1 MLFVLYIFISMY
13 TYLWVYCVCVFNSTP
28 IHLHKLSVCELSQ
41 TSYSLDDD
49 VKSGETGDGEK
60 KKILNTFLYNTCVVF
75 MRFFFFK
82 LYYLKSIM
90 FSFINKI
97 YLWVITFFLP
107 CICVNECVCSSHISI
122 QLTNK
127 KCNRFDVREITRK
140 IKHQAVLFIEWRKK
154 IGALDFVQSEMIVI
168 GWMLNVVWVSVY
180 WCDCEYEH
188 EKMMTTLEIAT
199 NHAKLLRNTLLLL
212 VKHSFCECM

>member
-1 MLFVLYIFISMY
+1 
-13 TYLWVYCVCVFNSTP
+13 
-28 IHLHKLSVCELSQ
+28 
-41 TSYSLDDD
+41 
-49 VKSGETGDGEK
+49 
-60 KKILNTFLYNTCVVF
+60 
-75 MRFFFFK
+75 MRFFFFIK

-122 QLTNK
+122 QLTDK
-127 KCNRFDVREITRK
+127 TCNRFDVREIKRK

-168 GWMLNVVWVSVY
+168 GWMLYVVWVS
-180 WCDCEYEH
+180 EIANTNM
-188 EKMMTTLEIAT
+188 KRSMTILEIAT